1 MNRMSILPYGML
13 VILMVVAIGI
23 KAQSFDLYFANNV
36 TDVENLNDTT
46 IRNPNNGL
54 NWTKVER
61 GTVNVYGNYVEVDA
75 IKQMFASTR
84 MKTNA
89 DQQQFWRMRDH
100 SLLCFRINNG
110 DGLTGDYGVEAD
122 DGYGKKLSITVSKYF
137 FSNIPLQDRPIVFK
151 VWKMGEVGDTL
162 QFKYASDDWNDTN
175 LYTFQLD
182 SKRQMNGED
191 YTLEYDLSFADEQGE
206 LQEEKHYLDLKSN
219 NFQSFYVEEG
229 KTLADIFLMSGSSTT
244 PKEGQKRLR
253 LNLKRLIR
261 GVSPYNKY
269 YNLTLSTRFLLDKH
283 ENRELVNFNWVG
295 SGLYE
300 RFDTLYVKLKKPN
313 GDDIRSARM
322 NVVQVDDNGNEVTG
336 GSPVNYYG
344 WDESLK
350 VHKVITNGNPA
361 YIEILPP
368 ASSNTFFPLL
378 LKYRGCTDPLTNI
391 VDEERCSAEVS
402 AVMGN
407 VNYADFA
414 ISNQFFRC
422 LHDEKKIILF
432 RNQEH
437 ALFSLEEYDLTGRAV
452 TDEVTFSADGCQEDP
467 KIFKGDL
474 IDKYGELVLTF
485 STPKGGDTP
494 INFPDLSAFDV
505 DNNNSLLQTFQ
516 PRDKSSFVR
525 MSKFERDYYDVSY
538 DLTELEPDTKCRLKL
553 TAEDKVYDQLPYFS
567 RFVYHRDEY
576 ENESQETAHELIRG
590 IIDGDSPT
598 AGDYSG
604 EAKAEWAIPI
614 NFKWESPIKGLYI
627 NTSLYYSISRKCLD
641 YKICAEYKRMSN
653 HTGEDGKPD
662 GSNVSKMREDVT
674 TFHNWDKFG
683 TYWNEDEKKYDF
695 SKYNL
700 MKEDGFSGG
709 MVSQPGQEKLENW
722 VLNEFDDIFS
732 LPTPGWSISGG
743 IKVAGSITHLN
754 KYKDK
759 DGDVV
764 GDHSRLPT
772 ISDASAYFKLA
783 CGAFIPNPFKAIA
796 GRYLGSVGGVIDRFG
811 NWISVNALAEASL
824 EISVGY
830 KNWQAL
836 DYGYGSD
843 THSLLVQAMLKA
855 RGGISAEIHT
865 PPNPL
870 LRVGLG
876 LRAGA
881 KLGLGYGFCT
891 DFGEHNDQG
900 AVFVGLFGVEA
911 FAYIRSFAGTARA
924 SAEAHVGDKILFPN
938 NDNTN
943 PFHKKYP
950 YWAQKLPTADAP
962 PYNFQSWR
970 SLATTGDDGG
980 DDGGDDL
987 EDKDIVYGEEI
998 VSDVGSN
1005 ANPHFLDENTIVYN
1019 APSHGGDLN
1028 TGHVALM
1035 NTKTNTVE
1043 QLSAEGRRADNHM
1056 RSKNTVHEVVVY
1068 EEMSRYVDAEEL
1080 KTDDANANAKTA
1092 VLAQEQGIMSC
1103 IRNTTPGA
1111 DNQWHYYTVSAATG
1125 DMVKAKPVVTIQENG
1140 HAACIWQQGQ
1150 IQPVSGRTTD
1160 STEVG
1165 SDAFDMAMN
1174 GQLMLSFFNE
1184 GQWSEPVKLFD
1195 LNEEN
1200 VARQYDLIMRNDTAL
1215 VGVNMT
1221 RNFYDEEKRSNLF
1234 TYVSVPL
1241 ATREPSYVDE
1251 SLHPMRFFMNRVG
1264 GHALI
1269 ALLYE
1274 KNDTLSD
1281 IYVKTLNMD
1290 GKASGVGGNDLG
1302 ANFCSPN
1309 LVKIICDRE
1318 SAVIDDCAI
1327 LWTEISN
1334 TVHGDQ
1340 GTAHH
1345 NGDSRMILNASRI
1358 SMQPSFC
1365 VTSPL
1370 TMGADTEGRFMSDFD
1385 GFLDDQH
1392 LKVVYSLNSLNEDEP
1407 SVIRQCERYFENSF
1421 VFDVNYTK
1429 SALLGSSSLPVK
1441 VTVFN
1446 TGTSPIRNVRP
1457 TINGQ
1462 EFTIDDSWVQ
1472 PLSQRSFIVPYPI
1485 DSNFDGYLE
1494 TSVQVDYQN
1503 VFRATQHIAKR
1514 NRSLLRQTSE
1524 VTAKT
1529 RVALEDVELRVT
1541 GQEIENGSNTFAVEL
1556 IDHSPNGL
1564 RPDNV
1569 IHVGLYS
1576 KPMRSS
1582 LIADGAEALV
1592 RASDFE
1598 WFGGVRKAYA
1608 KVTLTGVTET
1618 TNAFL
1623 ACHII
1628 DEAIQ
1633 PEEGDNYVENVR
1645 YTDNIHYVYLQP
1657 SNDPT
1662 DINPIHFDQ
1671 LKNTL
1676 DVKVSREDGGV
1687 RISGLPVS
1695 DNANQYRIRLFSSDG
1710 TLQYSTVSQSS
1721 TLFVPLKTH
1730 DVYLL
1735 STGKNVLKFTF

>member
-1 MNRMSILPYGML
+1 MNRKAMKSYGMFVVL
-13 VILMVVAIGI
+13 LMVALGAR
-23 KAQSFDLYFANNV
+23 AQSFDLYFANNV

-46 IRNPNNGL
+46 IRYPNNGL

-61 GTVNVYGNYVEVDA
+61 GTVNVYGNYVEVNA

-84 MKTNA
+84 MKTKA

-100 SLLCFRINNG
+100 SLVCFRINSG

-122 DGYGKKLSITVSKYF
+122 DGYGKKLTLTVSKYF
-137 FSNIPLQDRPIVFK
+137 FSNIPLQERPIVFK

-162 QFKYASDDWNDTN
+162 RFKYASDDWNDSR

-182 SKRQMNGED
+182 SKRQMDGED
-191 YTLEYDLSFADEQGE
+191 YTLEYDLSFTDEKGD
-206 LQEEKHYLDLKSN
+206 LQEEKHYLDLKSK

-229 KTLADIFLMSGSSTT
+229 KSLADIFLMSGSTTT

-261 GVSPYNKY
+261 GVSPYNKF
-269 YNLTLSTRFLLDKH
+269 YNLTLSSRFLLDKH

-300 RFDTLYVKLKKPN
+300 LFDTLYVKLKKPN

-322 NVVQVDDNGNEVTG
+322 NVVQVDEDGNEVTSG
-336 GSPVNYYG
+336 APVKYYG

-391 VDEERCSAEVS
+391 VDEERCSAEVT

-422 LHDEKKIILF
+422 LHDEKKVIMF

-437 ALFSLEEYDLTGRAV
+437 ALFSLEEYDLSGHAA
-452 TDEVTFSADGCQEDP
+452 TDEVTFSADGCQQDP
-467 KIFKGDL
+467 KIFKGEL

-485 STPKGGDTP
+485 STPRNGQQALS
-494 INFPDLSAFDV
+494 FPDLTAYDV
-505 DNNNSLLQTFQ
+505 DNNNAVVQSFR
-516 PRDKSSFVR
+516 PRDNSSFVR

-538 DLTELEPDTKCRLKL
+538 DLTELTPDKKCRLKL
-553 TAEDKVYDQLPYFS
+553 TAEDKVYDKLPYFS
-567 RFVYHRDEY
+567 RFVYNRDEY
-576 ENESQETAHELIRG
+576 EKESEETAHALIRG

-598 AGDYSG
+598 VGDYSG
-604 EAKAEWAIPI
+604 EAKAEWSIPI
-614 NFKWESPIKGLYI
+614 NFKWESPIKGLHI
-627 NTSLYYSISRKCLD
+627 NTSLYFSFPRKCLD
-641 YKICAEYKRMSN
+641 YKICAEYRRMSN
-653 HTGEDGKPD
+653 HTDEAGDPD
-662 GSNVSKMREDVT
+662 DSYVSKMREDIT
-674 TFHNWDKFG
+674 TYRNWDKFG
-683 TYWNEDEKKYDF
+683 TYWNEEEERYDF
-695 SKYNL
+695 SKYKE
-700 MKEDGFSGG
+700 MKENGFTGSL
-709 MVSQPGQEKLENW
+709 VSQPGQEKLENW
-722 VLNEFDDIFS
+722 VFEEFDDVFS

-743 IKVAGSITHLN
+743 IKVAGSLTDLN
-754 KYKDK
+754 KYKNK
-759 DGDVV
+759 EGDVV
-764 GDHSRLPT
+764 GDHQRYPT

-783 CGAFIPNPFKAIA
+783 CGAFIPNPFKAIG
-796 GRYLGSVGGVIDRFG
+796 GRYLGSVGGVLDRFS
-811 NWISVNALAEASL
+811 NWVSVNALSELSL

-836 DYGYGSD
+836 DYGYGGKA
-843 THSLLVQAMLKA
+843 HSLLVQGMVKA

-865 PPNPL
+865 PPNPV

-891 DFGEHNDQG
+891 DFGEHNDHG
-900 AVFVGLFGVEA
+900 GVFVGLFGIEA
-911 FAYIRSFAGTARA
+911 FAYVRSLAGTARA
-924 SAEAHVGDKILFPN
+924 SAEVHLGDKVLFPN

-950 YWAQKLPTADAP
+950 YWAQKVEPVAAP
-962 PYNFQSWR
+962 PGKLWQLPR
-970 SLATTGDDGG
+970 LAADDNSDADTGDTT
-980 DDGGDDL
+980 

-998 VSDVGSN
+998 VSNVASN

-1019 APSHGGDLN
+1019 APSNGDDLN

-1043 QLSAEGRRADNHM
+1043 RLSAEGKRADNHM

-1068 EEMSRYVDAEEL
+1068 EEMTRHVDAEEL
-1080 KTDDANANAKTA
+1080 KTDDANATA
-1092 VLAQEQGIMSC
+1092 RAAELAQEQSIMSC

-1150 IQPVSGRTTD
+1150 ILPVSGRTTE

-1165 SDAFDMAMN
+1165 SDAFDTAMN
-1174 GQLMLSFFNE
+1174 GQLMLSFFN
-1184 GQWSEPVKLFD
+1184 GDQWSEPVKLFD

-1221 RNFYDEEKRSNLF
+1221 RYFYDDQKRSNQF
-1234 TYVSVPL
+1234 TYASVPL
-1241 ATREPSYVDE
+1241 STRHPSYVDE

-1334 TVHGDQ
+1334 TVHGEQ

-1429 SALLGSSSLPVK
+1429 SALLGSSSLPVR
-1441 VTVFN
+1441 VTIFN

-1503 VFRATQHIAKR
+1503 VFRATRHAAKR
-1514 NRSLLRQTSE
+1514 GRSLLTQKSE
-1524 VTAKT
+1524 LTAKA
-1529 RVALEDVELRVT
+1529 RVALEDVELRVI
-1541 GQEIENGSNTFAVEL
+1541 GQDIENGTNTFSVEL

-1569 IHVGLYS
+1569 IHVGLFS

-1592 RASDFE
+1592 RASDFQ

-1608 KVTLTGVTET
+1608 KVTLPGVTET

-1628 DEAIQ
+1628 DETIQ
-1633 PEEGDNYVENVR
+1633 PEDGDNYVENVR

-1657 SNDPT
+1657 SNNPT
-1662 DINPIHFDQ
+1662 DINPVYFDH

-1676 DVKVSREDGGV
+1676 DVKVSREEGGV
-1687 RISGLPVS
+1687 RVSGLPVS
-1695 DNANQYRIRLFSSDG
+1695 DNGRQYRLRLFGSDG
-1710 TLQYSTVSQSS
+1710 TLQYTTVSHGGS
-1721 TLFVPLKTH
+1721 LFIPLEKH

-1735 STGKNVLKFTF
+1735 STGKDVLKFNF